1 MTDPHA
7 ITVPSF
13 PAGSIAQTRASQRG
27 RWWRHRWRPWRQVR
41 RDEHGGPAVEFAL
54 AAPIILMTLAAF
66 VEFGMYGLVTVLIEG
81 SLRDVARYGITGQVP
96 EGGDIVGHM
105 RQMIGDATH
114 GLVDPDEI
122 VLTIRSYPTFD
133 DVGQGEDF
141 VDGNGNGTYD
151 AGETFKD
158 CNGNGTRDAD
168 RGSTGTGGSS
178 QVVVYQVDYDW
189 RLWTQVMAPVI
200 GHDGMVHIQ
209 ASTVVRNEP
218 WDPDSSLHPPE
229 SCTL

>member
-1 MTDPHA
+1 
-7 ITVPSF
+7 
-13 PAGSIAQTRASQRG
+13 
-27 RWWRHRWRPWRQVR
+27 
-41 RDEHGGPAVEFAL
+41 
-54 AAPIILMTLAAF
+54 MTLGAF

-96 EGGDIVGHM
+96 EDGNIVGHM

-133 DVGQGEDF
+133 DMGQGEDF
-141 VDGNGNGTYD
+141 VDGNGNGAYD

-168 RGSTGTGGSS
+168 RGTTGTGGSS

-189 RLWTQVMAPVI
+189 RLWTKVMAPVI

-209 ASTVVRNEP
+209 ESTVVRNEP
-218 WDPDSSLHPPE
+218 WDPDSSTNPPE
-229 SCTL
+229 SCKL